1 MISLF
6 SINYFLFTIFAHSDS
21 MDFSQPNIADF
32 IHSLSDMPRTDM
44 LVNLPE
50 SANGVIYLNDLPN
63 EKFTVEVDSRWKSVL
78 QTANRFRLEAD
89 VNSLCLIFG
98 SLTSGLQNREG
109 KSPLLIIPLN
119 WQYQRITNTLQLEL
133 NEELA
138 EVNPY
143 VKFLYSELSGKPL
156 EEDPEELELSGKFER
171 IKNLLQELNPGLNV
185 NEEFII
191 GNFHYHRF
199 HILRELEGIDKSD
212 SKKILVNQL
221 LGNDFETPEKIHFPK
236 GLLSAVD
243 RDQQRVFQTLEEKN
257 VLLQGPPGTGKSQV
271 LINIL
276 GKSVKSQLKCLT
288 VSEKRVALEVIVKKL
303 AERDLG
309 SFAFVIH
316 SQTKSA
322 DLLKQLKETWNL
334 LETADFNSGKNLHL
348 SEQLSASLQLLLDRL
363 NLPDYFAGVS
373 YQTFCD
379 LVLET
384 PIDQSKFS
392 TLIPSIDE
400 WLKVKSDIQELDRKL
415 SGFSML
421 RGLKSR
427 FFEQW
432 NGDQLVKDCL
442 GKLTHLQERLG
453 ELHSLNDLDK
463 FISALGRCQLVEN
476 ENYKVYSSL
485 VFKPREWKKFQK
497 QVQLFIELE
506 EKWNAEKA
514 EIQIW
519 KQVPSKSQMDS
530 WDQASSWLQ
539 LRKRKKAITKLLKD
553 ASVLPE
559 IALSNWKNYLETA
572 EEIKTLE
579 GYFVDLGLN
588 PTRHELEMGMIYA
601 AGLQR
606 ESGTLLSEIAEWSSD
621 QRKRIMEL
629 GSELKELRSKLTN
642 HFKIDQNSSLE
653 LFLTRKETDFATLS
667 SVYETV
673 KKLPAFFFELIEEVD
688 SWKDLQAMILFSS
701 LRKIESLNPE
711 LVKFSGEMLHQ
722 RLDQLTETEN
732 EEQTDFAESIRYQIQ
747 GQFADFEELLRTP
760 AQKLTVKQ
768 KEQKSKLKKG
778 KSILVK
784 EFAKSRNN
792 LSIRNLLASDAKEWI
807 QLLIPV
813 WLATPNQVADHFPLE
828 EELFDL
834 VLFDESSQI
843 PLPNALGSLFRSKR
857 ALVAGDEQQ
866 MAPTNYFGK
875 NFGFHDLLHQ
885 AAYYFERVPL
895 RHHYRS
901 ENRGLIQFSNTH
913 FYKNELIVYP
923 SFSQKQVLFHHLM
936 TNGVFEDRKN
946 AEEAKA
952 IARFL
957 ESFSDWENQTL
968 GIVAFSEEQ
977 LKAIWSECSPRVQEL
992 LSIGEDEGKL
1002 FFKALENVQGDEADV
1017 LIIGLGYAKN
1027 PEGDFHM
1034 RFGPLNQVNG
1044 YKRLNVLLTRAKKEL
1059 HFFSSVSSR
1068 DFQLSDN
1075 ESVNLLRKFLVN
1087 LEESQTL
1094 KPQTVFPYNL
1104 EAEQIDG
1111 SAVTFKHIYARIP
1124 DVSDLATFHR
1134 VMKQRGWKLYY

>member
-1 MISLF
+1 MYF
-6 SINYFLFTIFAHSDS
+6 NNFLFTIFAHSDS
-21 MDFSQPNIADF
+21 MGFSQVNSADF

-44 LVNLPE
+44 LVNLSE
-50 SANGVIYLNDLPN
+50 SANGVIYLDAFPK
-63 EKFTVEVDSRWKSVL
+63 EKFTVEVQGQWKTVL

-89 VNSLCLIFG
+89 VNSLCLVVG
-98 SLTSGLQNREG
+98 SLTSDLQNREG
-109 KSPLLIIPLN
+109 KSPLLIVPLN

-143 VKFLYSELSGKPL
+143 VKFLFSELSGKTL
-156 EEDPEELELSGKFER
+156 EETPEELELTGKFER
-171 IKNLLQELNPGLNV
+171 IKNLLEELNPGLKV
-185 NEEFII
+185 NGEFII

-199 HILRELEGIDKSD
+199 HILRELEGIEQSG
-212 SKKILVNQL
+212 SKKPLVNQL
-221 LGNDFETPEKIHFPK
+221 LGNDFETPEKIRFPK
-236 GLLSAVD
+236 GLLTAVD
-243 RDQQRVFQTLEEKN
+243 IDQQRVFQALEEKN

-276 GKSVKSQLKCLT
+276 GKSIKSRMKCLT

-303 AERDLG
+303 AERNLDA
-309 SFAFVIH
+309 FAFVIH
-316 SQTKSA
+316 SQTKSV
-322 DLLKQLKETWNL
+322 DLLKQLKETWNF
-334 LETADFNSGKNLHL
+334 LESGNFDSGKNLHL
-348 SEQLSASLQLLLDRL
+348 SEQQRAGLQLLLDRL
-363 NLPDYFAGVS
+363 NLPDYFEGVS
-373 YQTFCD
+373 YRTFCD

-392 TLIPSIDE
+392 TLIPSVDE
-400 WLKVKSDIQELDRKL
+400 WIKIKPDVQELDAKL

-421 RGLKSR
+421 RGLKPA
-427 FFEQW
+427 FFEKW
-432 NGDQLVKDCL
+432 NGYQLVKVCL
-442 GKLTHLQERLG
+442 FQLKHLQEKSG
-453 ELHSLNDLDK
+453 ELHTLNDLDK
-463 FISALGRCQLVEN
+463 LISALGRCQLVEN

-497 QVQLFIELE
+497 QVQEFIALE
-506 EKWNAEKA
+506 EKWNAEQS

-519 KQVPSKSQMDS
+519 KQIPSKSQVDS
-530 WDQASSWLQ
+530 WEKASSWLQ
-539 LRKRKKAITKLLKD
+539 LRKRKKAITSLLKD

-559 IALSNWKNYLETA
+559 IALSNWKKYLETA
-572 EEIKTLE
+572 EEIKIKE
-579 GYFVDLGLN
+579 RYFVELGLN
-588 PTRHELEMGMIYA
+588 PVRHELELGMIYA
-601 AGLQR
+601 AGLQK
-606 ESGTLLSEIAEWSSD
+606 ESGTLLSEIAAWSSD
-621 QRKRIMEL
+621 KRKQLIES
-629 GSELKELRSKLTN
+629 GSELKELRSNLTN
-642 HFKIDQNSSLE
+642 YFKIDPTDSLE
-653 LFLTRKETDFATLS
+653 SFLTQKKTDFVILS
-667 SVYETV
+667 GAYETI
-673 KKLPAFFFELIEEVD
+673 KKMPGFFFELIEEVN
-688 SWKDLQAMILFSS
+688 SWKELQAMILFSS
-701 LRKIESLNPE
+701 LRKMESLNPE
-711 LVKFSGEMLHQ
+711 LVKFSGEMLQ
-722 RLDQLTETEN
+722 ERLDQLIETEN

-747 GQFADFEELLRTP
+747 RQFADFEEILRTP
-760 AQKLTVKQ
+760 AQKLTAQQ
-768 KEQKSKLKKG
+768 KEQKATLKKG

-828 EELFDL
+828 EDLFDL

-843 PLPNALGSLFRSKR
+843 PLPNALGALFRSKR

-885 AAYYFERVPL
+885 AAYYFEKVPL

-901 ENRGLIQFSNTH
+901 ENKDLIQFSNTH

-923 SFSQKQVLFHHLM
+923 SVSQKQVLFHHLI
-936 TNGVFEDRKN
+936 TNGIFEDRKN
-946 AEEAKA
+946 TEEAKA

-957 ESFSDWENQTL
+957 EAFSHWEDQSL

-977 LKAIWSECSPRVQEL
+977 LKAIWSECSLRVQEL
-992 LSIGEDEGKL
+992 ITTNQDEGKL

-1017 LIIGLGYAKN
+1017 LVIGLGYAKN

-1034 RFGPLNQVNG
+1034 RFGPLNQSNG

-1068 DFQLSDN
+1068 DFQLSEN

-1087 LEESQTL
+1087 LEESQVL
-1094 KPQTVFPYNL
+1094 KPQTAFPYKL
-1104 EAEQIDG
+1104 KAEKTDG
-1111 SAVTFKHIYARIP
+1111 SNVYFKHIYAKIP
-1124 DVSDLATFHR
+1124 DASDLATFHR
-1134 VMKQRGWKLYY
+1134 VMKQRGWNLNY

>member
-1 MISLF
+1 
-6 SINYFLFTIFAHSDS
+6 
-21 MDFSQPNIADF
+21 
-32 IHSLSDMPRTDM
+32 M

-50 SANGVIYLNDLPN
+50 SAPGVIHLEGLPK
-63 EKFTVEVDSRWKSVL
+63 EKFSIEVNSQWKGVL

-89 VNSLCLIFG
+89 VNSLCLIVG
-98 SLTSGLQNREG
+98 SLKSDLPNREG

-143 VKFLYSELSGKPL
+143 VKFLYAELSGKAL
-156 EEDPEELELSGKFER
+156 EENPEELELREKFEQ
-171 IKNLLQELNPGLNV
+171 IKNLLQEVNSGLTV
-185 NEEFII
+185 NEDYLI

-199 HILRELEGIDKSD
+199 HILRELEGIEQSD
-212 SKKILVNQL
+212 SKKPLINQL
-221 LGNDFETPEKIHFPK
+221 LGNDFETPEKIDFPK
-236 GLLSAVD
+236 GMLSAVD
-243 RDQQRVFQTLEEKN
+243 IDQQRVFQTLEEKN

-276 GKSVKSQLKCLT
+276 GKSVKSRLKCLT

-303 AERDLG
+303 AERNLG
-309 SFAFVIH
+309 PFAFVIH

-334 LETADFNSGKNLHL
+334 LETANFDSGKNLHL
-348 SEQLSASLQLLLDRL
+348 SEQLHASLQLLLDRL

-373 YQTFCD
+373 YREFCD
-379 LVLET
+379 LIRET
-384 PIDQSKFS
+384 SIDQSKFS
-392 TLIPSIDE
+392 TLIPTIDE
-400 WLKVKSDIQELDRKL
+400 WLRIKPDVQKLDREL

-421 RGLKSR
+421 RGLKTP
-427 FFEQW
+427 FFERW

-442 GKLTHLQERLG
+442 RTFKHLQERFE
-453 ELHSLNDLDK
+453 ELRTLKDLDK
-463 FISALGRCQLVEN
+463 LISTLGRCQLVEN

-485 VFKPREWKKFQK
+485 AFKPREWKKFQK
-497 QVQLFIELE
+497 QLQLFIALE
-506 EKWNAEKA
+506 EKWNSEKS

-519 KQVPSKSQMDS
+519 KQAPSKSQLES
-530 WDQASSWLQ
+530 WEKASSWLQ
-539 LRKRKKAITKLLKD
+539 LRKRKKAITSLLKD
-553 ASVLPE
+553 TSVLPE

-579 GYFVDLGLN
+579 SYFVDLGLN
-588 PTRHELEMGMIYA
+588 PTRHELELGMLYA
-601 AGLQR
+601 VSLQK

-621 QRKRIMEL
+621 KRKQLIEL
-629 GSELKELRSKLTN
+629 GSELKELKSKLAYY
-642 HFKIDQNSSLE
+642 FKLDPNNSLE
-653 LFLTRKETDFATLS
+653 ADLLQREKDFSILS
-667 SVYETV
+667 SHYETV
-673 KKLPAFFFELIEEVD
+673 KKLPAFFFDLVED
-688 SWKDLQAMILFSS
+688 ANSWKELQAMILLSS

-722 RLDQLTETEN
+722 RLDQLIDTEN
-732 EEQTDFAESIRYQIQ
+732 EEQVDFAESIRYQIQ
-747 GQFADFEELLRTP
+747 RQFADFEEILRTP
-760 AQKLTVKQ
+760 AQKLTTEQ
-768 KEQKSKLKKG
+768 KEQKARLKKG

-792 LSIRNLLASDAKEWI
+792 KSIRNLLASDAKEWI

-828 EELFDL
+828 EDLFDL
-834 VLFDESSQI
+834 ALFDESSQI

-885 AAYYFERVPL
+885 ASYYFERVPL

-901 ENRGLIQFSNTH
+901 ENRDLIQFSNTH

-923 SFSQKQVLFHHLM
+923 SVSQKQVLFHHLIE
-936 TNGVFEDRKN
+936 NGVFEDRKN
-946 AEEAKA
+946 KEEAKA
-952 IARFL
+952 IAHFL
-957 ESFSDWENQTL
+957 EAFSDWENQSL

-977 LKAIWSECSPRVQEL
+977 LKAIWSECSARVQEL
-992 LSIGEDEGKL
+992 ITIGQDEGKL

-1017 LIIGLGYAKN
+1017 LIIGLGYARN

-1034 RFGPLNQVNG
+1034 RFGPLNQANG

-1068 DFQLSDN
+1068 DFQLSEN
-1075 ESVNLLRKFLVN
+1075 ESVNLLRKFLVD
-1087 LEESQTL
+1087 LEESQAL
-1094 KPQTVFPYNL
+1094 KPQRAFPYKL
-1104 EAEQIDG
+1104 EAEKIDG
-1111 SAVTFKHIYARIP
+1111 ANVYFQHIYSKIP
-1124 DVSDLATFHR
+1124 NASDLATFHR
-1134 VMKQRGWKLYY
+1134 VMKQRGWKLKY

>member
-1 MISLF
+1 
-6 SINYFLFTIFAHSDS
+6 
-21 MDFSQPNIADF
+21 MDFSQVNSADF

-50 SANGVIYLNDLPN
+50 SASGVIHLNELPG
-63 EKFTVEVDSRWKSVL
+63 EKFSVEVDHQWKTVL

-89 VNSLCLIFG
+89 VNSLCLIVG
-98 SLTSGLQNREG
+98 SVKSDLPNREG
-109 KSPLLIIPLN
+109 KSPLLIVPLN

-143 VKFLYSELSGKPL
+143 VKFLYTELSGKSL
-156 EEDPEELELSGKFER
+156 NEEPEESELNEKFER
-171 IKNLLQELNPGLNV
+171 IKNLLQELNSGLTV
-185 NEEFII
+185 SEEYLI

-199 HILRELEGIDKSD
+199 HILRELEGIEQSS
-212 SKKILVNQL
+212 SKKPLINQL
-221 LGNDFETPEKIHFPK
+221 LGNDFETPEKIPFPK
-236 GLLSAVD
+236 GLLSAAD
-243 RDQQRVFQTLEEKN
+243 IDQQQVFQVLEEKN

-276 GKSVKSQLKCLT
+276 GKSIKKRLKCLT

-303 AERDLG
+303 GEQNLD
-309 SFAFVIH
+309 SFAFVVH

-334 LETADFNSGKNLHL
+334 LEMSTFDSGKNLHL
-348 SEQLSASLQLLLDRL
+348 SEQLHANLQLLLDRL

-373 YQTFCD
+373 YREFCE
-379 LVLET
+379 LILET
-384 PIDQSKFS
+384 PLDESKFS
-392 TLIPSIDE
+392 TRIPSIDE
-400 WLKVKSDIQELDRKL
+400 WLSIKPDVQELDREL

-421 RGLKSR
+421 KSLKPA
-427 FFEQW
+427 FFEKW

-442 GKLTHLQERLG
+442 RTFKDLREQFE
-453 ELHSLNDLDK
+453 ELHTLKDLDK

-476 ENYKVYSSL
+476 ENYKIYSSL
-485 VFKPREWKKFQK
+485 AFKPREWKKFQK
-497 QVQLFIELE
+497 QVQLFIALE
-506 EKWNAEKA
+506 EKWRAEKS

-519 KQVPSKSQMDS
+519 KQAPSKSQLDS
-530 WDQASSWLQ
+530 WEKASSWLQ
-539 LRKRKKAITKLLKD
+539 LRKRKKSISSLLKD
-553 ASVLPE
+553 TSVLPE
-559 IALSNWKNYLETA
+559 IALSHWKNYLATT
-572 EEIKTLE
+572 EEIKILE
-579 GYFVDLGLN
+579 SYFVDLGLN
-588 PTRHELEMGMIYA
+588 PVRHELEIGMIYA
-601 AGLQR
+601 ASLQK

-621 QRKRIMEL
+621 KRKQLIEC
-629 GSELKELRSKLTN
+629 GPELKELRSKLT
-642 HFKIDQNSSLE
+642 HYFTLDPDGSLE
-653 LFLTRKETDFATLS
+653 EDLLRKEKDFAVLS
-667 SVYETV
+667 SHYETV
-673 KKLPAFFFELIEEVD
+673 KKLPAFFFDLIEDVN
-688 SWKDLQAMILFSS
+688 SWEELQAMILLSS

-711 LVKFSGEMLHQ
+711 LVKFSGEILHQ
-722 RLDQLTETEN
+722 RLDQLIQTEN
-732 EEQTDFAESIRYQIQ
+732 EEQADFAESIRYQIQ
-747 GQFADFEELLRTP
+747 RQFADFEEILRTP
-760 AQKLTVKQ
+760 AQKLTATQ
-768 KEQKSKLKKG
+768 KEQKARLKKG

-784 EFAKSRNN
+784 EFAKSRNHR
-792 LSIRNLLASDAKEWI
+792 SIRNLLASDAKEWI
-807 QLLIPV
+807 QLFIPV

-828 EELFDL
+828 EDLFDL

-885 AAYYFERVPL
+885 ASYYFERVAL

-901 ENRGLIQFSNTH
+901 ENSDLIRFSNMH

-923 SFSQKQVLFHHLM
+923 SFSQKQVLFQHVIED
-936 TNGVFEDRKN
+936 GVFEDRRN
-946 AEEAKA
+946 REEAKA
-952 IARFL
+952 IAYFL
-957 ESFSDWENQTL
+957 EAFSDWENQSL

-977 LKAIWSECSPRVQEL
+977 LKAIWSECSARVQEL
-992 LSIGEDEGKL
+992 ITMGQEEGKL

-1017 LIIGLGYAKN
+1017 LLIGLGYAKN

-1034 RFGPLNQVNG
+1034 RFGPLNQANG

-1068 DFQLSDN
+1068 DFQLSEN

-1087 LEESQTL
+1087 LEESQAL
-1094 KPQTVFPYNL
+1094 KPQTIFPYKL
-1104 EAEQIDG
+1104 EAEKIDG
-1111 SAVTFKHIYARIP
+1111 VNVYFKHIYAEIP
-1124 DVSDLATFHR
+1124 VASDLATFHR
-1134 VMKQRGWKLYY
+1134 VMKQRGWKLNY

>member
-1 MISLF
+1 
-6 SINYFLFTIFAHSDS
+6 
-21 MDFSQPNIADF
+21 
-32 IHSLSDMPRTDM
+32 M

-50 SANGVIYLNDLPN
+50 SANGVIYLEEFPK
-63 EKFTVEVDSRWKSVL
+63 EKWSVEVNSHWKSVL

-89 VNSLCLIFG
+89 VNSLCLIVG
-98 SLTSGLQNREG
+98 SLASDLPNREG
-109 KSPLLIIPLN
+109 KSPLWIVPLN
-119 WQYQRITNTLQLEL
+119 WNYQRITNTLQLEL

-156 EEDPEELELSGKFER
+156 EEAPEELEFSGKFER
-171 IKNLLQELNPGLNV
+171 IKNLLEELNLGLKV
-185 NEEFII
+185 NEEYII

-199 HILRELEGIDKSD
+199 HMLRELEGIEQSGA
-212 SKKILVNQL
+212 KKPLVNQL
-221 LGNDFETPEKIHFPK
+221 LGNDFEAPEKMHLPK
-236 GLLSAVD
+236 GLLSAADV
-243 RDQQRVFQTLEEKN
+243 DQQRVFQTLEEKN

-303 AERDLG
+303 SERNLG
-309 SFAFVIH
+309 AFAFVIH

-334 LETADFNSGKNLHL
+334 LETATIDSGKNLHL
-348 SEQLSASLQLLLDRL
+348 SEQLHASLQLLLDRL

-373 YQTFCD
+373 YRTFCD

-400 WLKVKSDIQELDRKL
+400 WLRVKSDVQELDEKL

-421 RGLKSR
+421 RGLR
-427 FFEQW
+427 TPFFEQW
-432 NGDQLVKDCL
+432 NGYQLAKGCL
-442 GKLTHLQERLG
+442 FQLKYLQEKLG

-476 ENYKVYSSL
+476 ENYKVYSGL
-485 VFKPREWKKFQK
+485 AFKPREWKKFQK
-497 QVQLFIELE
+497 QVQEFIVLE
-506 EKWNAEKA
+506 EKLNAEKS
-514 EIQIW
+514 ETQIW
-519 KQVPSKSQMDS
+519 KQTPSKSQLDS
-530 WDQASSWLQ
+530 WEKAASWLQ
-539 LRKRKKAITKLLKD
+539 LRKRKKAITSLLKD

-572 EEIKTLE
+572 AEMKTLE
-579 GYFVDLGLN
+579 RYFTELGLN
-588 PTRHELEMGMIYA
+588 PTRHELELGMIYA

-606 ESGTLLSEIAEWSSD
+606 ESGTLLSEIAAWTSD
-621 QRKRIMEL
+621 QRKQLIEL
-629 GSELKELRSKLTN
+629 GPELKELRSKLVN
-642 HFKIDQNSSLE
+642 YFKIDQNRSLE
-653 LFLTRKETDFATLS
+653 SFLIQKKTDFVVLS
-667 SVYETV
+667 AVYETV
-673 KKLPAFFFELIEEVD
+673 KKMPAFFFELIEEVN
-688 SWKDLQAMILFSS
+688 SWKELQALILFGS

-711 LVKFSGEMLHQ
+711 LVKFSGELLHQ
-722 RLDQLTETEN
+722 RLDQLIETEN

-747 GQFADFEELLRTP
+747 RQFADFEELLRTP
-760 AQKLTVKQ
+760 AQKLTAKQ
-768 KEQKSKLKKG
+768 KEQKAKLKKG

-901 ENRGLIQFSNTH
+901 ENRDLIQFSNTH

-923 SFSQKQVLFHHLM
+923 SFSQKQVLFHHFIA
-936 TNGVFEDRKN
+936 NGVFENRKN
-946 AEEAKA
+946 VEEAQA

-957 ESFSDWENQTL
+957 EAFSNWEDQTL

-977 LKAIWSECSPRVQEL
+977 LKAIWSECSARVREL
-992 LSIGEDEGKL
+992 LTIGQDEGKL

-1017 LIIGLGYAKN
+1017 LIIGLGYARN
-1027 PEGDFHM
+1027 AEGDFHM
-1034 RFGPLNQVNG
+1034 RFGPLNQENG

-1068 DFQLSDN
+1068 DFQLSEN

-1087 LEESQTL
+1087 LEESQSL
-1094 KPQTVFPYNL
+1094 KPQTVFPYRL
-1104 EAEQIDG
+1104 ESEKIDG
-1111 SAVTFKHIYARIP
+1111 ESVSFKHIYAAIP
-1124 DVSDLATFHR
+1124 NASDLTTFHR
-1134 VMKQRGWKLYY
+1134 VMKQRGWKLNY